1 MSEIRLTKTLKYSMI
16 ITNVTPKNIC
26 KRGGIKMLET
36 VKLPL
41 QITEGKLVDLYK
53 QMWLIRF
60 FEEKV
65 DEFFAKGMIHGT
77 THLAV
82 GQEASATGSCAVLE
96 EGDKITSTH
105 RGHGHC
111 IAKGAE
117 VNKMMAELFGRT
129 TGYCKGKGGSMHI
142 ADVEKGNLGAN
153 GIVGGGFSIAT
164 GAALTSKMK
173 NEGYVVLC
181 FFGDGASNE
190 GSFHEAINLA
200 SIWGLPVV
208 FICENNQY
216 GMSGPVKDMV
226 NIENIADRAKAYGI
240 PGNVV
245 DGNDI
250 FDVMNGVNEA
260 VEHARK
266 GKGPSIIE
274 AKTYRWKGHSK
285 SDAKKYR
292 TREEE
297 KEWKAKDPIQRL
309 RSRLIEEKVFTEE
322 DADRIKKEAKNE
334 VEDSID
340 FAKNSPEP
348 TLESLLEDV
357 YA

>member
-1 MSEIRLTKTLKYSMI
+1 MAQSVNLPPEVEKTDLA
-16 ITNVTPKNIC
+16 
-26 KRGGIKMLET
+26 G
-36 VKLPL
+36 
-41 QITEGKLVDLYK
+41 LYK

-77 THLAV
+77 THLSV
-82 GQEASATGSCAVLE
+82 GQEASAVGAIAVLKE
-96 EGDKITSTH
+96 EDKITSTH

-111 IAKGAE
+111 IAKGSE
-117 VNKMMAELFGRT
+117 VNPMMAELFGRT

-142 ADVEKGNLGAN
+142 ADLDRGNLGAN
-153 GIVGGGFSIAT
+153 GIVGGGFAIAA
-164 GAALTSKMK
+164 GAALTSQMK
-173 NEGYVVLC
+173 NKGYVVLC

-190 GSFHEAINLA
+190 GSFHEAVNLA
-200 SIWGLPVV
+200 SIWKLPVV
-208 FICENNQY
+208 FVCENNQY
-216 GMSGPVKDMV
+216 GMSGPVKDMT
-226 NIENIADRAKAYGI
+226 NIENIAQRAESYGI

-250 FDVMNGVNEA
+250 FDVMNGVGEA
-260 VEHARK
+260 VERARN
-266 GKGPSIIE
+266 GEGPSIIE

-297 KEWKAKDPIQRL
+297 TEWRQKDPIERL
-309 RSRLIEEKVFTEE
+309 RLVLVNEELLTEE
-322 DADRIKKEAKNE
+322 EAETIRLDAKKE
-334 VEDSID
+334 VEESVE
-340 FAKNSPEP
+340 FALNSPEP
-348 TLESLLEDV
+348 DLDSLMEDV

>member
-1 MSEIRLTKTLKYSMI
+1 M
-16 ITNVTPKNIC
+16 
-26 KRGGIKMLET
+26 
-36 VKLPL
+36 
-41 QITEGKLVDLYK
+41 TEKKLVDLFK
-53 QMWLIRF
+53 QMWLIRY

-82 GQEASATGSCAVLE
+82 GQEASAVGSIAVLE
-96 EGDKITSTH
+96 ERDKLTSTH

-111 IAKGAE
+111 IAKGAD
-117 VNKMMAELFGRT
+117 VNRMMAELFGRE

-142 ADVEKGNLGAN
+142 ADVERGNLGAN

-173 NEGYVVLC
+173 KEGYVVLC

-190 GSFHEAINLA
+190 GSFHEAVNLA
-200 SIWGLPVV
+200 SIWKLPVV

-216 GMSGPVKDMV
+216 GMSGSVKEMI
-226 NIENIADRAKAYGI
+226 NIEHIADRAAGYGI
-240 PGNVV
+240 PGMVV
-245 DGNDI
+245 DGNDV
-250 FDVMNGVNEA
+250 FAVMNVVGRA
-260 VEHARK
+260 VDRARR
-266 GKGPSIIE
+266 GEGPTIVE

-297 KEWKAKDPIQRL
+297 KEWREKDPIARL
-309 RSRLIEEKVFTEE
+309 RATLVAEGIVTEE
-322 DADRIKKEAKNE
+322 EADSIQKEAKQKI
-334 VEDSID
+334 EDSVQ

-348 TLESLLEDV
+348 EIESLLEDV